1 MVKTTTDIVT
11 KTTWIGS
18 YCPNTHTH
26 TYTHS
31 GRIALP
37 GPQNIAKDIVKPCCI
52 PEKLTSMN
60 GTNHPDSNYER
71 LEMRFTTKPTG
82 HTWHAD
88 YIFHYTQGEVT
99 LQKYVV
105 TIRSLCCRAT
115 RRTVKTQYA
124 IYTHYTACHVKLSDE
139 DLSRYLNKME
149 SVGLRK
155 SYYHYLAKK
164 VM

>member
-1 MVKTTTDIVT
+1 MALIILTRIMKD
-11 KTTWIGS
+11 WRFNCGS
-18 YCPNTHTH
+18 R
-26 TYTHS
+26 
-31 GRIALP
+31 G
-37 GPQNIAKDIVKPCCI
+37 
-52 PEKLTSMN
+52 
-60 GTNHPDSNYER
+60 
-71 LEMRFTTKPTG
+71 RFTTKPTG

-149 SVGLRK
+149 LV
-155 SYYHYLAKK
+155 
-164 VM
+164 